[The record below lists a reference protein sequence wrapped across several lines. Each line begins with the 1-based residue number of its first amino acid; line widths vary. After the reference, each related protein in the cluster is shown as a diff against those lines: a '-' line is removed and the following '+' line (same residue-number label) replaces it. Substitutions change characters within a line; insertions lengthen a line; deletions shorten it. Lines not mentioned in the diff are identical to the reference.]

1 MKKTVLSIVAVMALV
16 ACQESL
22 EDRCAREAREYTEK
36 KCPALIVKDVTL
48 DSLSFDKATHTMKY
62 YYTLG
67 GVMDDS
73 AALKQHDLRGAL
85 LKELKNTTSMQ
96 LYKDAGYTFDYIYYS
111 HKNRGTKL
119 FQATFRKKDYQ
130 K

>member
-1 MKKTVLSIVAVMALV
+1 MKHLV
-16 ACQESL
+16 ILLLATIMLTACQESL

-36 KCPALIVKDVTL
+36 KCPTLVIKDVTL

-67 GVMDDS
+67 GVLDDS
-73 AALKQHDLRGAL
+73 AALKKHNLKAAL

-96 LYKDAGYTFDYIYYS
+96 QYKDAGYNFRYTYFS
-111 HKNRGTKL
+111 HKQPGKKL
-119 FQATFRKKDYQ
+119 FDVVYREKDYR
-130 K
+130 